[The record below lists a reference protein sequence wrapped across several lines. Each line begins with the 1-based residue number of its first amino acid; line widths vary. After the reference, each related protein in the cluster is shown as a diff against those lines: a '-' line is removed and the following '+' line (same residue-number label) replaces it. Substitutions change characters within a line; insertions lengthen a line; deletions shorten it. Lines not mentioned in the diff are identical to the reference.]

1 MKWSKKDYIDKTFGK
16 LTVLE
21 YWGQKKY
28 KCKCECGNYVY
39 VIGRNLKTGN
49 TKSCGCIY
57 KDKAQSQIVN
67 NTRITQ
73 VGLYDADTGRK
84 HKRNTSGITGVYYNK
99 KRKKW
104 YAQMIFCG
112 KGYFEGYFE
121 NIEDAAKA
129 RCRMEEL
136 HHTEEQKEF

>member
-84 HKRNTSGITGVYYNK
+84 HKRNTSGITGVEIVIRLNLVY
-99 KRKKW
+99 
-104 YAQMIFCG
+104 
-112 KGYFEGYFE
+112 
-121 NIEDAAKA
+121 
-129 RCRMEEL
+129 
-136 HHTEEQKEF
+136 